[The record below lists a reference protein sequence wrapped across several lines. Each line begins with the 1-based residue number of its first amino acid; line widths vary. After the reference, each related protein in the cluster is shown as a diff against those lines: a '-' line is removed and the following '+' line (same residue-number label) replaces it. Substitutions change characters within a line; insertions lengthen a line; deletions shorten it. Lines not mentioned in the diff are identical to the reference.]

1 MAGLPSALPFLFMK
15 LSRIAV
21 FFLAISLFCSCKGA
35 GSAEVLPNA
44 FLMSFRING
53 VQSAL
58 GVPVSSVPLDNA
70 VMEFELSE
78 NLDGTHP
85 GPADITVTGASSSS
99 FEVSV
104 HDTEKSI
111 LVIRTVE
118 SLPAFKTIRLR
129 IPAGKLFGVNLI
141 DDISV
146 SFTTEYDPSDKF
158 PRISDDELFEKVQR
172 AAFGYFWDYAHPV
185 SGLSRERLG
194 SGDTVTSGG
203 SGFGLM
209 TIPVGI
215 ERGWISREEG
225 VQHVL
230 KTVKFLAE
238 KAERF
243 HGAWPHWLNGST
255 GKAIAFSTYDNGA
268 DLVETAFMIEG
279 LLALKHYFNGSSEDE
294 TAIRNGIQSLWE
306 SVEWDWFRQDGQD
319 RLYWHWSPNYG
330 WKMNMAISGWN
341 EAMIVYVLAAA
352 SPTHSIDKKVY
363 DEGWTRNGANKLN
376 YRSPLFF
383 THYSFLGLDPRWLK
397 DEHFDYW
404 AENTKMAQTN
414 HDYCASKTANGYSD
428 ACWGLTASDYSKG
441 YTASSPNNDKGTV
454 APTAALASFPYVP
467 ELSKK
472 AMEYFYYVVGDR
484 LWGDYGFRD
493 AFSLKDNWFASSYIA
508 IDEGPIVVMMENYRT
523 GLLWNC
529 FMQDGDVQ
537 AGLTKLGFTW
547 K

>member
-99 FEVSV
+99 FEVFV
-104 HDTEKSI
+104 HETDKSI
-111 LVIRTVE
+111 LVIRAVE

-225 VQHVL
+225 VQRVL

-279 LLALKHYFNGSSEDE
+279 LLTLKHYFNGSSEDE

-306 SVEWDWFRQDGQD
+306 SVEWDWFRQDGQN

>member
-104 HDTEKSI
+104 HETDKSI
-111 LVIRTVE
+111 LVIRAVE

-225 VQHVL
+225 VQRVL

-279 LLALKHYFNGSSEDE
+279 LLTLKHYFNGSSEDE
-294 TAIRNGIQSLWE
+294 TAIRDGIKSLWE
-306 SVEWDWFRQDGQD
+306 AVEWDWFRQDGQD

-414 HDYCASKTANGYSD
+414 HDYCASKTVNGYSD

>member
-99 FEVSV
+99 FEVFV
-104 HDTEKSI
+104 HETDKSI
-111 LVIRTVE
+111 LVIRAVE

-279 LLALKHYFNGSSEDE
+279 LLTLKHYFNGSSEDE
-294 TAIRNGIQSLWE
+294 TAIRDGIKSLWE
-306 SVEWDWFRQDGQD
+306 AVEWDWFRQDGQN